1 MQIAKLDDYEIQ
13 LQEKDEFV
21 KKLVDKMNDE
31 IEVKEQRVDECLEL
45 QKQLETLKNKEQ
57 PLQNAE
63 VSVFLKKL
71 YYG

>member
-57 PLQNAE
+57 LVHNAE
-63 VSVFLKKL
+63 VSVL
-71 YYG
+71 

>member
-57 PLQNAE
+57 LVQNAE
-63 VSVFLKKL
+63 VSVL
-71 YYG
+71 